1 VFAART
7 IREVAVCAVAAV
19 TDNQIAATAAMPRSI
34 LVAKKFTLLSLS
46 VILNRSLKF
55 TGLGSSFKK
64 IVPSVR
70 PRFNSSTLIDVVSLL
85 PPAPIDEIS
94 FFRSPIRL
102 GMRVQCCNFRASS
115 TQTHNGPVYAYYFDR
130 AIPWP
135 AHPKF
140 GAFHT
145 GEIPYTFGDLDKL
158 DRPWEPVD
166 RQISKM
172 MMACW
177 KNMAAKGDPNVGSPP
192 KWDPR
197 RSVEARSDEARGC
210 L

>member
-1 VFAART
+1 VGFISLRLIPPRGTKPVGKLDHRARCCSSLKAKRTLCRCFSLSVKRNVFAART
-7 IREVAVCAVAAV
+7 IRAVAVCAVAAV

-70 PRFNSSTLIDVVSLL
+70 PRFNSSTLLDVVSLL

-102 GMRVQCCNFRASS
+102 GMRVQRCNFRASS

-145 GEIPYTFGDLDKL
+145 GEIPYSTVRGN
-158 DRPWEPVD
+158 
-166 RQISKM
+166 QST
-172 MMACW
+172 
-177 KNMAAKGDPNVGSPP
+177 
-192 KWDPR
+192 
-197 RSVEARSDEARGC
+197 ARSRR
-210 L
+210 